1 MAFDPEGPTS
11 ADAGVFGLD
20 VPALEAGLVLIPV
33 PFDAT
38 ASYGRRTRFGP
49 DAILRASHQVDL
61 FDLETGR
68 PYAAGIAML
77 PPNVEIERWNAEAS
91 RAVDTARGASAET
104 DKTVA
109 RVEADRC
116 GELLNRWVYE
126 ETRAWLARGKLVGL
140 VGGDH
145 ATPYGCIRAHLERYP
160 DMGILHIDAHADLRE
175 AYEGFAW
182 SHASVMYNVVHRL
195 PAKKLVHVG
204 LRDVA
209 ESEMGIIDRSS
220 GRQVAFTDYAMA
232 AHAQAGQ
239 PFAKLV
245 ERIVGELPS
254 DVYVSFDIDGLDP
267 ALCPNTGTPVPGGMS
282 FHAATALLAAIR
294 TSGRRL
300 VGFDLVEV
308 ASSPDL
314 TEQWDGN
321 VGARLLYKLC
331 GHALAAAKG
340 HLRPA

>member
-1 MAFDPEGPTS
+1 MVFDPEGPS
-11 ADAGVFGLD
+11 ASGAGIFGLD
-20 VPALEAGLVLIPV
+20 VPALDAALVLIPI

-77 PPNVEIERWNAEAS
+77 PPNQEIERWNAAAS
-91 RAVDTARGASAET
+91 RAVDTVRGASATGDKDQARAET
-104 DKTVA
+104 
-109 RVEADRC
+109 DRC

-126 ETRAWLARGKLVGL
+126 ETRAWLRRGKLVGL

-145 ATPYGCIRAHLERYP
+145 STPYGCIRAHLERYP
-160 DMGILHIDAHADLRE
+160 EMGILHIDAHADLRD
-175 AYEGFAW
+175 AYEGFSW
-182 SHASVMYNVVHRL
+182 SHASIMHNVVHRL

-209 ESEMGIIDRSS
+209 ESEMAIIDRSG
-220 GRQVAFTDYAMA
+220 GRQVAFTDFAIA
-232 AHAQAGQ
+232 KHAHSGQ
-239 PFAKLV
+239 PFTRLV
-245 ERIVGELPS
+245 DTIIDELPA

-267 ALCPNTGTPVPGGMS
+267 ALCPNTGTPVPGGLS
-282 FHAATALLAAIR
+282 FHGATALLGAIR
-294 TSGRRL
+294 GSGRRII
-300 VGFDLVEV
+300 GFDLVEV
-308 ASSPDL
+308 ASDPKL
-314 TEQWDGN
+314 NEQWDGN

-331 GHALAAAKG
+331 GHSLAAAKG